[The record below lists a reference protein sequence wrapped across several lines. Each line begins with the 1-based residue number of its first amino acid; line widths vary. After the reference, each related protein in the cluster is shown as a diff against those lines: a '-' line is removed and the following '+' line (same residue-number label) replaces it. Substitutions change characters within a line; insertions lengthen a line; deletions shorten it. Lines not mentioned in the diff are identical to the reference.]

1 MGIRRVAGLKIW
13 SRLLTRVDNS
23 AGKGMSGMDK
33 FGSVIDRMNMKLGSK
48 FFNSLRIKTQLRRR
62 LQREIVVDGAHP
74 LPKGWCGE

>member
-1 MGIRRVAGLKIW
+1 
-13 SRLLTRVDNS
+13 
-23 AGKGMSGMDK
+23 MSGMDK